1 MMTLD
6 APAQQLGLVA
16 ALLRLQALERSP
28 LQVAELQSEVQALK
42 VC

>member
-1 MMTLD
+1 MKVD
-6 APAQQLGLVA
+6 APLQQLGLVA
-16 ALLRLQALERSP
+16 LLLRLQALERSP